1 MPIFPL
7 PQFEADLAQDR
18 VDREAYEKL
27 SVPKTVVVRFGS
39 MKMVGEFPFNLNVKP
54 GCGTKMVARTHR
66 GTELAEM
73 LTSTCPNAG
82 CSKSVTRKEMLEY
95 IENSGGKDYPYFN
108 DGSIIRIA
116 TTDDLNEQRR
126 IEGLRQGMQRFA
138 QSKAVEL
145 GLAMKVVDAEP
156 ILGGE
161 RLTFFYTSEDRVD
174 FRELVT
180 VLSQEYPARIEMR
193 QVGARDEARLIADYE
208 KCGQHC
214 CCKQFLKVLKPI
226 SMKSAK
232 IQKATLDPLKIS
244 GRCGRLMCCLRYE
257 DETYETLRKRLPKM
271 KARVTTPE
279 GIGTVVDAQILTQL
293 VLVVLD
299 ADDKRIAVPVENI
312 TLGAPP
318 YVPPE
323 LRGPGGGSGGGRGP
337 GGGGSSEPRAP
348 GRGQGPAGAPPRAP
362 RSEPPQGRRPEGSA
376 PVANEDPLRGMSAEE
391 IARKTGGVAPP
402 RDDRQGEFR
411 DRSKRDGSG
420 GGGGAPARGGEGRE
434 PRRDDRRE
442 GGGRD
447 ARRDDG
453 RGGGGGNRE
462 GGGGPRHGG
471 EPGRREGGGG
481 RGPDRGP
488 DRGPNRGPGG
498 GPGGGGRQ
506 GPPRP
511 PVDAGPVGAGAR
523 PVGDVDGDDDGP
535 DEPDVVGGAGAGTP
549 GAPAGGGAPRADG
562 GGKRRRRRRRR
573 GGGPGGGGPGGGG
586 GSSGPPAA

>member
-7 PQFEADLAQDR
+7 PQFEADLAEYR
-18 VDREAYEKL
+18 LEKEAYEKL

-39 MKMVGEFPFNLNVKP
+39 MKMVGEFPFSLNVKP

-138 QSKAVEL
+138 QAKAQEL
-145 GLAMKVVDAEP
+145 GLAMKVIEAEP

-161 RLTFFYTSEDRVD
+161 RLTFFYTAEDRVD

-180 VLSQEYPARIEMR
+180 ILSHEYPARIEMR

-257 DETYETLRKRLPKM
+257 DETYDTLRKRLPKM

-299 ADDKRIAVPVENI
+299 EGDKRIAVPVENI

-323 LRGPGGGSGGGRGP
+323 LRPQPCGPAARGGPGHDTASRDRRP
-337 GGGGSSEPRAP
+337 P
-348 GRGQGPAGAPPRAP
+348 APPRGAP
-362 RSEPPQGRRPEGSA
+362 QQQQQPRPPAE
-376 PVANEDPLRGMSAEE
+376 EDPLRGMSEQD
-391 IARKTGGVAPP
+391 IARKTGTVP
-402 RDDRQGEFR
+402 RDDRQGDYRE
-411 DRSKRDGSG
+411 RSQREGDQRNDNR
-420 GGGGAPARGGEGRE
+420 PPQPPQGRE
-434 PRRDDRRE
+434 PRRDDRRDQ
-442 GGGRD
+442 RD
-447 ARRDDG
+447 QRDQRDNRNDRNDPRRQD
-453 RGGGGGNRE
+453 RSQ
-462 GGGGPRHGG
+462 PRDRNDNNQGQRQG
-471 EPGRREGGGG
+471 QRPQSPNPDQRQQ
-481 RGPDRGP
+481 RGPAADAP
-488 DRGPNRGPGG
+488 
-498 GPGGGGRQ
+498 RQ

-511 PVDAGPVGAGAR
+511 PAPQRDAAPPQSIGPAPQR
-523 PVGDVDGDDDGP
+523 EDDDLEDDFEGP
-535 DEPDVVGGAGAGTP
+535 DDS
-549 GAPAGGGAPRADG
+549 APNTTDGSPTNQQGQPNNNAPRNEG
-562 GGKRRRRRRRR
+562 GNRRRRRRRRR
-573 GGGPGGGGPGGGG
+573 GGGGGGGPA
-586 GSSGPPAA
+586 SGPPNQGPPPSA